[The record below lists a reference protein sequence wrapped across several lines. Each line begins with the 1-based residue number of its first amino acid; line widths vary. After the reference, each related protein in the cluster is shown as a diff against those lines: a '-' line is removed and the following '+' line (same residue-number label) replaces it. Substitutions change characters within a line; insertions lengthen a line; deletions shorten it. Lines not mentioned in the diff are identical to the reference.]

1 MNARSYSSYIADLK
15 NKEAYHSPVA
25 NKNDKGESIKF
36 TWASVKNIKSKN
48 INIYHFHDC
57 NYPKRSADKKI
68 PRKLRG

>member
-36 TWASVKNIKSKN
+36 TWGQ
-48 INIYHFHDC
+48 
-57 NYPKRSADKKI
+57 R
-68 PRKLRG
+68 